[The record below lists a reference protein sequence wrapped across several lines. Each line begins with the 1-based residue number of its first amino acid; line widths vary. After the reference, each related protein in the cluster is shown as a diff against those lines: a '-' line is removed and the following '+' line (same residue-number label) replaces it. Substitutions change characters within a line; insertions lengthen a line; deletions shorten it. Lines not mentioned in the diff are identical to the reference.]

1 MHIHARHTHIEKR
14 GGEKKNHYMITQT
27 SMHNFSHPFN
37 SARDTGKNTY
47 EKEIHVE
54 QKKERNK

>member
-1 MHIHARHTHIEKR
+1 
-14 GGEKKNHYMITQT
+14 MIKQT

-54 QKKERNK
+54 QKKKRENK